1 MTIVYLD
8 SHKPFSV
15 AGTLKA
21 KKERV
26 GEEGAGASRGPKKK
40 KKRFWGPLKGDWVI
54 ICRIL
59 LLEMW
64 LLDPSISIIR
74 VNVSTNISKC
84 SMSPIIK
91 EVGNDR
97 GNNGNNFS

>member
-1 MTIVYLD
+1 MCRHRGEQLITIVYLD

-40 KKRFWGPLKGDWVI
+40 KKVLGTFKRRLGYNL
-54 ICRIL
+54 
-59 LLEMW
+59 
-64 LLDPSISIIR
+64 
-74 VNVSTNISKC
+74 
-84 SMSPIIK
+84 
-91 EVGNDR
+91 
-97 GNNGNNFS
+97 

>member
-1 MTIVYLD
+1 MIIVYLD

-40 KKRFWGPLKGDWVI
+40 KKGFGGL
-54 ICRIL
+54 
-59 LLEMW
+59 
-64 LLDPSISIIR
+64 
-74 VNVSTNISKC
+74 
-84 SMSPIIK
+84 
-91 EVGNDR
+91 
-97 GNNGNNFS
+97 

>member
-1 MTIVYLD
+1 MIIVYLD

-40 KKRFWGPLKGDWVI
+40 KKVLGAFKRRLGYNL
-54 ICRIL
+54 
-59 LLEMW
+59 
-64 LLDPSISIIR
+64 
-74 VNVSTNISKC
+74 
-84 SMSPIIK
+84 
-91 EVGNDR
+91 
-97 GNNGNNFS
+97 